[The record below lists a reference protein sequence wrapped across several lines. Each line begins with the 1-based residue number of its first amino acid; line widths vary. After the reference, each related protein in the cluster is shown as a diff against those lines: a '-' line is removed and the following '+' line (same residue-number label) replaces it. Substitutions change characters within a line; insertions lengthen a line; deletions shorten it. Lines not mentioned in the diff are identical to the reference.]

1 VSSALSVALTYTPV
15 TELNLKIPHSF
26 IEQIAGSIAERAFD
40 LFAERM
46 ASGTP
51 WMTTDEAIAYTRI
64 PAGTFDKLAARGRI
78 PSHSA
83 DGGRRKLYHREELD
97 RYLGYARPHRPI
109 HRWRHL
115 LCDRYAAWPTPATME
130 EPQQGQPEPCSRPTR
145 RLRG

>member
-1 VSSALSVALTYTPV
+1 MFRAEPDPGDSQEDRAGGVSRTPPSNQQRVSPALSVALTCTPV
-15 TELNLKIPHSF
+15 TELNLPIPHSL
-26 IEQIAGSIAERAFD
+26 IEQIAESIAERAFD

-46 ASGTP
+46 VSGTP

-97 RYLGYARPHRPI
+97 R
-109 HRWRHL
+109 
-115 LCDRYAAWPTPATME
+115 
-130 EPQQGQPEPCSRPTR
+130 
-145 RLRG
+145 